1 MKLSV
6 EQANI
11 LDKIVEKSRM
21 DCWFSI
27 TDDLTSIHDVETN
40 RNISL
45 RYGIGILNQGV
56 TDLVKDYGLNEHEV
70 MVYHDLLISLGLEKE
85 QKKDMTKDDLGMNG
99 KYTIINKAVTGTGF
113 NVVLGINESHPIKEY
128 RYVTWTQN
136 DRGYDVG
143 HYFGNLKEAQAD
155 MLERASNELN
165 IDLHEKWYNEF
176 MENDIL
182 CALSEF
188 LSDDE
193 VEQLKNDKEFMSQA
207 NHLYKKADIGVDQA
221 IIDGIKELYEEYKEI
236 TVVDFDEDLDEIEME

>member
-99 KYTIINKAVTGTGF
+99 KYTIINKVVTGTGF

-136 DRGYDVG
+136 
-143 HYFGNLKEAQAD
+143 
-155 MLERASNELN
+155 
-165 IDLHEKWYNEF
+165 
-176 MENDIL
+176 
-182 CALSEF
+182 
-188 LSDDE
+188 
-193 VEQLKNDKEFMSQA
+193 
-207 NHLYKKADIGVDQA
+207 VDCQ
-221 IIDGIKELYEEYKEI
+221 INC
-236 TVVDFDEDLDEIEME
+236 

>member
-99 KYTIINKAVTGTGF
+99 KYTIINKVVTGTGF
-113 NVVLGINESHPIKEY
+113 NVVLGINENHPI
-128 RYVTWTQN
+128 
-136 DRGYDVG
+136 
-143 HYFGNLKEAQAD
+143 
-155 MLERASNELN
+155 
-165 IDLHEKWYNEF
+165 
-176 MENDIL
+176 
-182 CALSEF
+182 
-188 LSDDE
+188 
-193 VEQLKNDKEFMSQA
+193 
-207 NHLYKKADIGVDQA
+207 
-221 IIDGIKELYEEYKEI
+221 
-236 TVVDFDEDLDEIEME
+236 

>member
-99 KYTIINKAVTGTGF
+99 KYTIINKVVTGTGF
-113 NVVLGINESHPIKEY
+113 NVVLGINESHPIRKY

-136 DRGYDVG
+136 DRRV
-143 HYFGNLKEAQAD
+143 
-155 MLERASNELN
+155 
-165 IDLHEKWYNEF
+165 
-176 MENDIL
+176 
-182 CALSEF
+182 
-188 LSDDE
+188 
-193 VEQLKNDKEFMSQA
+193 
-207 NHLYKKADIGVDQA
+207 
-221 IIDGIKELYEEYKEI
+221 
-236 TVVDFDEDLDEIEME
+236 

>member
-1 MKLSV
+1 
-6 EQANI
+6 
-11 LDKIVEKSRM
+11 
-21 DCWFSI
+21 
-27 TDDLTSIHDVETN
+27 
-40 RNISL
+40 
-45 RYGIGILNQGV
+45 
-56 TDLVKDYGLNEHEV
+56 
-70 MVYHDLLISLGLEKE
+70 
-85 QKKDMTKDDLGMNG
+85 MTKDDLGMNG
-99 KYTIINKAVTGTGF
+99 KYTIINKVVTGTGF

>member
-27 TDDLTSIHDVETN
+27 TDDFTSIHDVETN

-85 QKKDMTKDDLGMNG
+85 KDMAKDDLGVNG
-99 KYTIINKAVTGTGF
+99 KYIIINKVVTGTGF
-113 NVVLGINESHPIKEY
+113 NVVLGVNESHPIEAY

>member
-99 KYTIINKAVTGTGF
+99 KYTIINKVVTGTGF

-136 DRGYDVG
+136 DRGYDV
-143 HYFGNLKEAQAD
+143 
-155 MLERASNELN
+155 
-165 IDLHEKWYNEF
+165 WYYVK
-176 MENDIL
+176 I
-182 CALSEF
+182 
-188 LSDDE
+188 
-193 VEQLKNDKEFMSQA
+193 
-207 NHLYKKADIGVDQA
+207 
-221 IIDGIKELYEEYKEI
+221 
-236 TVVDFDEDLDEIEME
+236 

>member
-99 KYTIINKAVTGTGF
+99 KYTIINKVVTGTGF

-136 DRGYDVG
+136 DRRV
-143 HYFGNLKEAQAD
+143 
-155 MLERASNELN
+155 
-165 IDLHEKWYNEF
+165 
-176 MENDIL
+176 
-182 CALSEF
+182 
-188 LSDDE
+188 
-193 VEQLKNDKEFMSQA
+193 
-207 NHLYKKADIGVDQA
+207 
-221 IIDGIKELYEEYKEI
+221 
-236 TVVDFDEDLDEIEME
+236 

>member
-70 MVYHDLLISLGLEKE
+70 MVYHNLLISLGLEKE

-99 KYTIINKAVTGTGF
+99 KYTIINKVVTGTGF
-113 NVVLGINESHPIKEY
+113 NVVLGINENHPIKEY

>member
-99 KYTIINKAVTGTGF
+99 KYTIINKVVTGTGF

-143 HYFGNLKEAQAD
+143 HYFGNLK
-155 MLERASNELN
+155 
-165 IDLHEKWYNEF
+165 
-176 MENDIL
+176 
-182 CALSEF
+182 
-188 LSDDE
+188 
-193 VEQLKNDKEFMSQA
+193 
-207 NHLYKKADIGVDQA
+207 
-221 IIDGIKELYEEYKEI
+221 
-236 TVVDFDEDLDEIEME
+236 

>member
-99 KYTIINKAVTGTGF
+99 KYTIINKVVTGTGF

-143 HYFGNLKEAQAD
+143 HYFVKRSSSRYA
-155 MLERASNELN
+155 RTC
-165 IDLHEKWYNEF
+165 F
-176 MENDIL
+176 
-182 CALSEF
+182 
-188 LSDDE
+188 
-193 VEQLKNDKEFMSQA
+193 
-207 NHLYKKADIGVDQA
+207 
-221 IIDGIKELYEEYKEI
+221 
-236 TVVDFDEDLDEIEME
+236 

>member
-1 MKLSV
+1 M
-6 EQANI
+6 
-11 LDKIVEKSRM
+11 
-21 DCWFSI
+21 
-27 TDDLTSIHDVETN
+27 
-40 RNISL
+40 
-45 RYGIGILNQGV
+45 
-56 TDLVKDYGLNEHEV
+56 
-70 MVYHDLLISLGLEKE
+70 
-85 QKKDMTKDDLGMNG
+85 
-99 KYTIINKAVTGTGF
+99 
-113 NVVLGINESHPIKEY
+113 
-128 RYVTWTQN
+128 TWTQN

-236 TVVDFDEDLDEIEME
+236 TVVDFVRI

>member
-99 KYTIINKAVTGTGF
+99 KYTIINKVVTGTGF
-113 NVVLGINESHPIKEY
+113 NVVLGINENHPIKEY

-143 HYFGNLKEAQAD
+143 HYFGNLKEAQA
-155 MLERASNELN
+155 
-165 IDLHEKWYNEF
+165 
-176 MENDIL
+176 
-182 CALSEF
+182 
-188 LSDDE
+188 
-193 VEQLKNDKEFMSQA
+193 EFMSQA

>member
-11 LDKIVEKSRM
+11 LDKIVE
-21 DCWFSI
+21 
-27 TDDLTSIHDVETN
+27 N
-40 RNISL
+40 
-45 RYGIGILNQGV
+45 
-56 TDLVKDYGLNEHEV
+56 YGLNEHEV

-99 KYTIINKAVTGTGF
+99 KYTIINKVVTGTGF
-113 NVVLGINESHPIKEY
+113 NVVLGINENHPIKEY

>member
-99 KYTIINKAVTGTGF
+99 KYTIINKVVTGTGF

-165 IDLHEKWYNEF
+165 IDLH
-176 MENDIL
+176 
-182 CALSEF
+182 
-188 LSDDE
+188 
-193 VEQLKNDKEFMSQA
+193 
-207 NHLYKKADIGVDQA
+207 
-221 IIDGIKELYEEYKEI
+221 
-236 TVVDFDEDLDEIEME
+236 

>member
-70 MVYHDLLISLGLEKE
+70 MVYHDLLISLGLEKNRRKIW
-85 QKKDMTKDDLGMNG
+85 QKMDWG
-99 KYTIINKAVTGTGF
+99 
-113 NVVLGINESHPIKEY
+113 
-128 RYVTWTQN
+128 
-136 DRGYDVG
+136 
-143 HYFGNLKEAQAD
+143 
-155 MLERASNELN
+155 
-165 IDLHEKWYNEF
+165 
-176 MENDIL
+176 
-182 CALSEF
+182 
-188 LSDDE
+188 
-193 VEQLKNDKEFMSQA
+193 
-207 NHLYKKADIGVDQA
+207 
-221 IIDGIKELYEEYKEI
+221 
-236 TVVDFDEDLDEIEME
+236 

>member
-99 KYTIINKAVTGTGF
+99 KYTIINKVVTGTGF

-136 DRGYDVG
+136 DRGYDV
-143 HYFGNLKEAQAD
+143 
-155 MLERASNELN
+155 
-165 IDLHEKWYNEF
+165 
-176 MENDIL
+176 
-182 CALSEF
+182 
-188 LSDDE
+188 
-193 VEQLKNDKEFMSQA
+193 
-207 NHLYKKADIGVDQA
+207 
-221 IIDGIKELYEEYKEI
+221 
-236 TVVDFDEDLDEIEME
+236 

>member
-99 KYTIINKAVTGTGF
+99 KYTIINKVVTGTGF
-113 NVVLGINESHPIKEY
+113 NVVLGINENHPIKE
-128 RYVTWTQN
+128 
-136 DRGYDVG
+136 
-143 HYFGNLKEAQAD
+143 
-155 MLERASNELN
+155 
-165 IDLHEKWYNEF
+165 
-176 MENDIL
+176 
-182 CALSEF
+182 
-188 LSDDE
+188 
-193 VEQLKNDKEFMSQA
+193 
-207 NHLYKKADIGVDQA
+207 
-221 IIDGIKELYEEYKEI
+221 
-236 TVVDFDEDLDEIEME
+236 

>member
-99 KYTIINKAVTGTGF
+99 KYTIINKVVTGTGF

-143 HYFGNLKEAQAD
+143 HYFGNLKEAQ
-155 MLERASNELN
+155 
-165 IDLHEKWYNEF
+165 WYY
-176 MENDIL
+176 
-182 CALSEF
+182 
-188 LSDDE
+188 
-193 VEQLKNDKEFMSQA
+193 V
-207 NHLYKKADIGVDQA
+207 KKKDS
-221 IIDGIKELYEEYKEI
+221 
-236 TVVDFDEDLDEIEME
+236 

>member
-99 KYTIINKAVTGTGF
+99 KYTIINKVVTQAGEDDIILLHDCYKSSVEAALRIVDLLKAEGF
-113 NVVLGINESHPIKEY
+113 EF
-128 RYVTWTQN
+128 VTV
-136 DRGYDVG
+136 DK
-143 HYFGNLKEAQAD
+143 LI
-155 MLERASNELN
+155 LE
-165 IDLHEKWYNEF
+165 
-176 MENDIL
+176 
-182 CALSEF
+182 
-188 LSDDE
+188 
-193 VEQLKNDKEFMSQA
+193 
-207 NHLYKKADIGVDQA
+207 
-221 IIDGIKELYEEYKEI
+221 
-236 TVVDFDEDLDEIEME
+236 